1 MTLFHIVEK
10 LDMKDHPVV
19 VIVRQAL
26 IDILGNH
33 NQVDDLEELPNDN
46 TFEKIF
52 IIAIGGDG
60 TMLHA
65 MNLASSIAGNRGIGV
80 TEYAPAVFGFNLGK
94 VGFLAGVNL
103 KQCGEN
109 HHAIYDCVNSFLR
122 DIFLEKAK
130 YEKRSPL
137 LAVDTTTGEMFT
149 AFNEIL
155 ITPSSTLEY
164 LTYEFTVDGV
174 GSGFHS
180 ANGLLIS
187 TPTGSTA
194 YSHSVGGALV
204 FLTANILQI
213 SPVAPMSRF
222 SRSVIVPDSAKIG
235 VKIKHHPSKNASGY
249 QLVADGQPKMFSATG
264 FENFDFLQTSK
275 GQFTSFTRV
284 VGISLKF

>member
-1 MTLFHIVEK
+1 MTLFYIVEK
-10 LDMKDHPVV
+10 LDTKDHPVV
-19 VIVRQAL
+19 TIVRQAL

-33 NQVDDLEELPNDN
+33 NQVDDLEKLPNDN
-46 TFEKIF
+46 AYEKIF

-94 VGFLAGVNL
+94 VGFLADVNL
-103 KQCGEN
+103 KKCGEN
-109 HHAIYDCVNSFLR
+109 HHAIYDCVNNFLY

-130 YEKRSPL
+130 YEKRTPL
-137 LAVDTTTGEMFT
+137 LAVDTAGEMIT

-155 ITPSSTLEY
+155 ITPSSALEY
-164 LTYEFTVDGV
+164 LTYEFVVDGV
-174 GSGFHS
+174 GSGYHS

-204 FLTANILQI
+204 FPSANILQI

-235 VKIKHHPSKNASGY
+235 VKIKHHPSKNARAVS
-249 QLVADGQPKMFSATG
+249 
-264 FENFDFLQTSK
+264 
-275 GQFTSFTRV
+275 
-284 VGISLKF
+284 